1 MGNFFRGRH
10 PLSYEPAFVQGA
22 GRLLLA
28 PMSVD
33 EPAGPEDILDLA
45 TGATQ
50 YDPVTGWYDAGYT
63 KTGIN
68 ITRNN
73 AEEEFDVDQIRG
85 AIRRRPSTWEMSVG
99 TQLAEGSLESFQLAW
114 ELASDPDTGLPDI
127 TTVTGTAG
135 ALDVRTIGLG
145 APPAYEERRAAVA
158 FQFPDLTIRIWYF
171 HQTTHAPQE
180 VGFTLNKTGEQVS
193 LPIRLNCQAIG
204 DKPVDEQFGLMFEQV
219 AEAVTP

>member
-1 MGNFFRGRH
+1 MGTFFRGRH
-10 PLSYEPAFVQGA
+10 ALSYEPAFVQGA

-33 EPAGPEDILDLA
+33 EPAGPDDILVA
-45 TGATQ
+45 TAGATL

-85 AIRRRPSTWEMSVG
+85 AIRRRPTTWEMSVG
-99 TQLAEGSLESFQLAW
+99 TQLAEASLESFQLGW
-114 ELASDPDTGLPDI
+114 ELASDPVTGLPDI
-127 TTVTGTAG
+127 TTDVNTAP
-135 ALDVRTIGLG
+135 ALDVRSIGLG

-158 FQFPDLTIRIWYF
+158 FQFPDQTLRIWYF

-193 LPIRLNCQAIG
+193 LPLRLNCQAVG
-204 DKPVDEQFGLMFEQV
+204 DKPVAEQFGFVFEQV
-219 AEAVTP
+219 AEPATP

>member
-10 PLSYEPAFVQGA
+10 ALSYEPAFVQGA

-28 PMSVD
+28 PMSEP
-33 EPAGPEDILDLA
+33 EPAGIEDILVLTA
-45 TGATQ
+45 GATL
-50 YDPVTGWYDAGYT
+50 YDPATGWYDAGYT

-99 TQLAEGSLESFQLAW
+99 TQLAEASLESFQLGW
-114 ELASDPDTGLPDI
+114 ELAHDPATGLPDI
-127 TTVTGTAG
+127 TVDVNTAPV
-135 ALDVRTIGLG
+135 LDVRSIGMG
-145 APPAYEERRAAVA
+145 APPSYYERRAAVA
-158 FQFPDLTIRIWYF
+158 FQFPDDTIRIWYF

-193 LPIRLNCQAIG
+193 LPLRLNCQAIG
-204 DKPVDEQFGLMFEQV
+204 DKPVNEQFGVIFEQV
-219 AEAVTP
+219 VEPPTP